1 MSRQIFLNLAV
12 RDLPASKAF
21 FARLGFAFNPQFTD
35 DKAACMILSEQGF
48 VMLLAEPFF
57 RRFTTT
63 ARSPRDHGAVLDQ
76 SDLVDRRARPQLH
89 RLGRRD
95 AEPGG
100 RDIEHLHWTDALAVV
115 NELAG
120 QRRRQAASFEPRWP
134 VAKRTGRSGEID
146 VDRPPMAHGGRAR
159 PPALFVDRKHVSP

>member
-57 RRFTTT
+57 RTFTTLEPCDT
-63 ARSPRDHGAVLDQ
+63 ATHTEAFIAISCASRAEVDQ
-76 SDLVDRRARPQLH
+76 LVR
-89 RLGRRD
+89 
-95 AEPGG
+95 
-100 RDIEHLHWTDALAVV
+100 ALAS
-115 NELAG
+115 LG
-120 QRRRQAASFEPRWP
+120 
-134 VAKRTGRSGEID
+134 
-146 VDRPPMAHGGRAR
+146 
-159 PPALFVDRKHVSP
+159 